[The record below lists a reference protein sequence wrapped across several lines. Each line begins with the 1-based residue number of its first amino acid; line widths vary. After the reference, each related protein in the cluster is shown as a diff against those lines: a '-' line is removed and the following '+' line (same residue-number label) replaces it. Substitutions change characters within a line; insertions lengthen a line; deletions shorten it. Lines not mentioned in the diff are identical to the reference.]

1 MLKFQRFFTLS
12 TFLLVLISISAQIKI
27 KELPSYDLSTIDS
40 LFFEINKTRSLIS
53 LRNDWEIFSS
63 DTPDKRVKV
72 SVPSTFTG
80 QQNLTYERMIF
91 LSAEKI
97 NKKNLTLNFLGINN
111 TADILLNDLVI
122 YKHPGGTQ
130 PFKINLPD
138 DILKPN
144 TDNRLTVNVQF
155 AFDDFNTIPVLQ
167 RFLFPNSTGGITG
180 DVYITESNK
189 ISINDVKINSSVST
203 GLSSA
208 VLSIKSYIQNSRK
221 KSNQGT
227 SEISKNYKLIFKL
240 VNPAGTQ
247 IVSKDLTGIEKND
260 ITESVTEISIVSPVL
275 WTPENPHSYRLDI
288 ELIKNDSLIDRTS
301 RIVSLYKAAVENNL
315 ITINEN
321 EFEIKATTY
330 FYSEN
335 ESGGLISYNK
345 LKQDLRLI
353 KETGFN
359 TVRFAKV
366 LPPSYALKIC
376 EDLGLFAL
384 LEIPINSIPEQI
396 LSNEDFSLRVT
407 DYLNLIVEQF
417 SGYSSVL
424 GFGLGGGYIGESQI
438 QIDFLKRQAKLLED
452 KTDRIIYASFVNLPY
467 EKIEPIDLFGVE
479 LFSASELRLAQLSN
493 TLQNFGGAVFISEAS
508 YPSFKGNSNG
518 YLNNNSYEAAAK
530 YFSDIIDFSEKNKLN
545 GFVINSFFDFKGPFK
560 SFYAGYN
567 EENKYVIGLLPDNE
581 TTDRISY
588 KVVKS
593 KLTNADKITIPIGTA
608 SDDSPIL
615 FVIIGL
621 VLSVFMA
628 LLINSKRKFR
638 EDATRALIRPYNF
651 FADIRDHRLLS
662 GIQTNLL
669 MFILAG
675 SLALLVINIL
685 YYLRTNILLEKIL
698 LSFGS
703 AGFIDFVNYLS
714 WHPLNGFLILF
725 GISVLTI
732 FLLSILIKLFSFLL
746 KNKVYFSSIYYSVI
760 WALLPASLL
769 LPLELVLYRVLSA
782 DMINLY
788 LYIFVVVYLLWLGQR
803 MLKGIHVI
811 FDVRPFKVHFYGW
824 IVILFTLG
832 GMLLYFHLANSTVY
846 HIIRAV
852 TEYKFL

>member
-1 MLKFQRFFTLS
+1 MVKFQRFFTLI
-12 TFLLVLISISAQIKI
+12 TFLLVVSNIQAQIKI
-27 KELPSYDLSTIDS
+27 KELPSYDLTQLDP
-40 LFFEINKTRSLIS
+40 LFFDTNETRTLLSLK
-53 LRNDWEIFSS
+53 NDWVLFSP
-63 DTPDKRVKV
+63 DAPDKKVKV

-80 QQNLTYERMIF
+80 EERLTYERMIF

-97 NKKNLTLNFLGINN
+97 NSKSLTLNFLGINN

-138 DILKPN
+138 DILLPN
-144 TDNRLTVNVQF
+144 TDNKLTVNVQF

-180 DVYITESNK
+180 DVFITETNK
-189 ISINDVKINSSVST
+189 IFISDLRIQSVIT
-203 GLSSA
+203 PGLSSA
-208 VLSIKSYIQNSRK
+208 TLSIRSYIQNNK
-221 KSNQGT
+221 KKPIQN
-227 SEISKNYKLIFKL
+227 KNIIQSTYKIIYKLIS
-240 VNPAGTQ
+240 PTGTQ
-247 IVSKDLTGIEKND
+247 VISKDLTKVENNEV
-260 ITESVTEISIVSPVL
+260 TESIDEIIISAPLL
-275 WTPENPHSYRLDI
+275 WTPENPRSYQLDI
-288 ELIKNDSLIDRTS
+288 ELMKNDSLIDRTS
-301 RIVSLYKAAVENNL
+301 KIVSLYKTELDDNRIA
-315 ITINEN
+315 INDN
-321 EFEIKATTY
+321 EFVIKGTTY
-330 FYSEN
+330 FFSEN
-335 ESGGLISYNK
+335 ESGGLISFNK
-345 LKQDLRLI
+345 LKKDLRLI

-366 LPPSYALKIC
+366 LPPAYALNIC
-376 EDLGLFAL
+376 EELGLFAL
-384 LEIPINSIPEQI
+384 VEIPLNSIPDQI
-396 LSNEDFSLRVT
+396 LANEDFSLRVT
-407 DYLNLIVEQF
+407 DYLNLIVDQF
-417 SGYSSVL
+417 SSYSSVI
-424 GFGLGGGYIGESQI
+424 GFGLGGGYIGESPKQNE
-438 QIDFLKRQAKLLED
+438 FLERQAKLLD
-452 KTDRIIYASFVNLPY
+452 GKTNRIVYASFLNLPPKKN
-467 EKIEPIDLFGVE
+467 EAIDLYGIE
-479 LFSASELRLAQLSN
+479 LFSATELRLTQLSN
-493 TLQNFGGAVFISEAS
+493 TLQNFEGAVFISESS
-508 YPSFKGNSNG
+508 YPSFRGNSNG

-530 YFSDIIDFSEKNKLN
+530 YFSDIIDFSEKNKLI

-560 SFYAGYN
+560 SFYTGYN

-703 AGFIDFVNYLS
+703 ESLINWIIYLS

-725 GISVLTI
+725 GISVVSIFILT
-732 FLLSILIKLFSFLL
+732 FVIKLFSFLL

-782 DMINLY
+782 DLINLY
-788 LYIFVVVYLLWLGQR
+788 LYIFVVLYLLWLGQR
-803 MLKGIHVI
+803 LLKGIHVI
-811 FDVRPFKVHFYGW
+811 FDVRPFTVHFYGW
-824 IVILFTLG
+824 VVLLFSLG
-832 GMLLYFHLANSTVY
+832 GILLYFQIANSTIY

>member
-1 MLKFQRFFTLS
+1 MVKFQRFFTLI
-12 TFLLVLISISAQIKI
+12 TFLLVVITIHAQIKI
-27 KELPSYDLSTIDS
+27 KELPSYDLTQTDP
-40 LFFEINKTRSLIS
+40 LFFDINETRSLLS
-53 LRNDWEIFSS
+53 LRNDWVIYSS
-63 DTPDKRVKV
+63 DAPDKKVKV

-80 QQNLTYERMIF
+80 EESLTYERMIF
-91 LSAEKI
+91 LSEEKI
-97 NKKNLTLNFLGINN
+97 NNKSLTLNFLGINN

-130 PFKINLPD
+130 PFRINLPD
-138 DILKPN
+138 DILLPN
-144 TDNRLTVNVQF
+144 TDNKLTVKVQF

-180 DVYITESNK
+180 DVFITETNK
-189 ISINDVKINSSVST
+189 IFISDLRIKSVISP

-208 VLSIKSYIQNSRK
+208 TLSIKSYIQNNK
-221 KSNQGT
+221 KKPIQNENVIQST
-227 SEISKNYKLIFKL
+227 YKIIYKL
-240 VNPAGTQ
+240 VSPNGTQ
-247 IVSKDLTGIEKND
+247 VISKDLTHVENNEL
-260 ITESVTEISIVSPVL
+260 TESINEIIISAPLL
-275 WTPENPHSYRLDI
+275 WTPDNPRSYQLDI
-288 ELIKNDSLIDRTS
+288 ELTRNDTLIDRTS
-301 RIVSLYKAAVENNL
+301 KIISLYKTELGNNR

-321 EFEIKATTY
+321 EFVIKGTTY

-335 ESGGLISYNK
+335 ESGGLISFNK
-345 LKQDLRLI
+345 LEKDLRLI

-366 LPPSYALKIC
+366 LPPAYALNIC
-376 EDLGLFAL
+376 EKLGLFAL
-384 LEIPINSIPEQI
+384 VDIPLNSIPDQI
-396 LSNEDFSLRVT
+396 LANEDFSLRVT
-407 DYLNLIVEQF
+407 DYLNLIVDQF
-417 SGYSSVL
+417 SGYSSVI
-424 GFGLGGGYIGESQI
+424 GFGLGGGYIGESPS
-438 QIDFLKRQAKLLED
+438 QIDFLSKQTKLLAG
-452 KTDRIIYASFVNLPY
+452 KTNRIVYASFVNLPSQ
-467 EKIEPIDLFGVE
+467 KIEAIDLYGIE
-479 LFSASELRLAQLSN
+479 LFSASELRLTQLSN
-493 TLQNFGGAVFISEAS
+493 TLQNFGGSVFISESS
-508 YPSFKGNSNG
+508 YPAFRGNSNG

-530 YFSDIIDFSEKNKLN
+530 YFSDIIDFSEKNKIN

-608 SDDSPIL
+608 TDDSPIL

-675 SLALLVINIL
+675 SLALLVINVL

-703 AGFIDFVNYLS
+703 DKLINWIIYLS

-725 GISVLTI
+725 GISVVSIFILT
-732 FLLSILIKLFSFLL
+732 FVIKLFSFLL

-782 DMINLY
+782 DLINLY
-788 LYIFVVVYLLWLGQR
+788 LYIFVVLYLLWLGQR
-803 MLKGIHVI
+803 LLKGIHVI
-811 FDVRPFKVHFYGW
+811 FDVRPFSVHFYGCLV
-824 IVILFTLG
+824 IVFSLG
-832 GMLLYFHLANSTVY
+832 GILLYFQIANSTIY